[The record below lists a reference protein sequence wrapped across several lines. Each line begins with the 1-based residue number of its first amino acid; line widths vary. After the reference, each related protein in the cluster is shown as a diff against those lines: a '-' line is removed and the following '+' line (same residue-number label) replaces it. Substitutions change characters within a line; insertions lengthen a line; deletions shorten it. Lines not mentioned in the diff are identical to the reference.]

1 MSFVHSVF
9 LDDDDDS
16 ESDNGAGVGDM
27 FRQFTVPHHRDVQ
40 AATTAPVEAAS
51 FDDCMRTMQ
60 RGFQLAGIS
69 VPGERKRNSA
79 DAAAASASGF
89 MSIGD
94 PVRSIHEIP
103 ELRKR
108 RRELGYQAE
117 DGTDEMRGNK
127 PGDLFSEEYL
137 REYAEREMLLD
148 KDPYVRFAKAVSG
161 SSNKAREAFIIQSD
175 LQRAVGQRVIDA
187 AERVRADRT
196 ARSQADSTGRR
207 IDEQET
213 RVRSAGERLARE
225 QELDNDLTATREQFL
240 RFFENGGALIDRL
253 QEALKKPDREDT
265 SGAIFRRLTVDVV
278 TLSGP
283 GAIAR
288 TGANVVQ
295 EVAIKVAN
303 LQGDLTEAVKNGMPT
318 TALLALDLATLYHSV
333 AAVGVLGQLA
343 LDGAFVHRAGSE
355 YAAAPDLYVRD
366 LTTLEKLLFGAGTDD
381 RLFYTKISFLL
392 YAHLNKM
399 RRRAQLTDEPEL
411 LRPSPP
417 TDNAGGGGGGGDRRR
432 RTVEGANIIF
442 DLGDDEYEAIAED
455 APTRS
460 FTADQLRDVQRKL
473 GANQS
478 ANDTASLVELL
489 LRPLYVAMIP
499 RAFFAAS
506 EDTGD
511 GSTASELGIGIQLF
525 TTRFEIRMP
534 FIVGVLMTTLDVLK
548 TRDLVHRGDDNAGIA
563 AIVDIA
569 KAATEIIVPIPL
581 QAQEYKTRARNHLFR
596 KYGVLRT
603 LAAYVAARDEANMP
617 LPYVSSTSVAVFK
630 RYAKPDSSTK
640 EDERAVERVFQHSL
654 AGTLAGEA
662 SMALVDFPDANV
674 YFSDNSP
681 VRFYTLVRQNSDQ
694 ATGLAVD
701 EVMLV
706 RTRAAEQKLRTETST
721 LQALIAER
729 ANRERDYVDDAK
741 SDLAR
746 ALKESY
752 VPTAGQAMSPASSG
766 YLFFTDLMVA
776 ALSEA
781 DSLLKE
787 QVPCVRARFGGSDGL
802 ITSNEYS
809 AVFAAV
815 VSAQVRLIDARMPD
829 TYRPVKAEERAR
841 MQMRSAL
848 DRMRHQASMD
858 RSMRHI
864 ANCSCRG

>member
-161 SSNKAREAFIIQSD
+161 SSNKAREAFIVQSD

-187 AERVRADRT
+187 AERVRADRA

-213 RVRSAGERLARE
+213 RVRSASNGLARE
-225 QELDNDLTATREQFL
+225 QELANDLEATREQFL
-240 RFFENGGALIDRL
+240 QFFVSGNAFKDHLERALIP
-253 QEALKKPDREDT
+253 LKDQNT
-265 SGAIFRRLTVDVV
+265 SAAIFRKLTVEVV
-278 TLSGP
+278 TLSGA

-303 LQGDLTEAVKNGMPT
+303 LQRDLTDAVKNGMPT

-333 AAVGVLGQLA
+333 ATIGVLGRLA

-417 TDNAGGGGGGGDRRR
+417 TDNAGGGGGDRRR
-432 RTVEGANIIF
+432 RTVEGADIIF

-478 ANDTASLVELL
+478 ASDTASLVELL

-499 RAFFAAS
+499 HAFFSAS

-525 TTRFEIRMP
+525 TGRFDHAVL
-534 FIVGVLMTTLDVLK
+534 FIVGVLMTTVDVLK
-548 TRDLVHRGDDNAGIA
+548 AREPARLADDNAGVASIA
-563 AIVDIA
+563 DIA
-569 KAATEIIVPIPL
+569 RAATETIVTIPL
-581 QAQEYKTRARNHLFR
+581 QIHEYKARARTHLFR
-596 KYGVLRT
+596 KHAVLRA

-617 LPYVSSTSVAVFK
+617 LPYVSNTSVAVFK

-640 EDERAVERVFQHSL
+640 EDERAAERVFQHSL
-654 AGTLAGEA
+654 AGTLDAKATAALSTLADADIYFGGN
-662 SMALVDFPDANV
+662 SPKRFYALVRE
-674 YFSDNSP
+674 NSNQ
-681 VRFYTLVRQNSDQ
+681 V
-694 ATGLAVD
+694 TGMAVD
-701 EVMLV
+701 EEMLV
-706 RTRAAEQKLRTETST
+706 RIRAAEQKLRTETST